1 MTTIVVADRVE
12 RAKRLG
18 AELGLQGRVHPVNI
32 RDVHTGHACRGMTA
46 DLILIDDTAWPLD
59 EHARETLGATLIGS
73 DNGQMYRLE
82 RVSAEG
88 RPQGQHD

>member
-32 RDVHTGHACRGMTA
+32 RDVHSSHACRGMTA
-46 DLILIDDTAWPLD
+46 DLIIVDDTVVLD
-59 EHARETLGATLIGS
+59 ERAREHLNYTVIGS
-73 DNGQMYRLE
+73 EDGRILTASEYR
-82 RVSAEG
+82 SAEG